1 MPKIQKHGAECAELL
16 LFPLNIPNPY
26 RWFMSLVHSRQRSK
40 GSPNFLNKFKTKFLN
55 EFKFSCLHPRNMG
68 PSVLNQD
75 SSFWCFMEYIPSKI
89 AKQTSCCIQCDLS
102 ETTRH
107 RLWVETRERRYQ
119 DKRTSILE
127 MMPTMM
133 ELWEQRSRRCLRWR
147 NVDLWIPWKESLRRT
162 LELEFCFHNQNQ
174 FEEELLFEKEQWSH
188 AIGRRIGR
196 CILRLL

>member
-1 MPKIQKHGAECAELL
+1 MPPSRVPQTSKCKDSGVHRNNGIDL
-16 LFPLNIPNPY
+16 LF
-26 RWFMSLVHSRQRSK
+26 
-40 GSPNFLNKFKTKFLN
+40 

-68 PSVLNQD
+68 PSVLNWD
-75 SSFWCFMEYIPSKI
+75 SSFWCFMEYILSKI

-162 LELEFCFHNQNQ
+162 LELEFCFHNRNQ
-174 FEEELLFEKEQWSH
+174 FRSRESSDDGTTMAMMWITLT
-188 AIGRRIGR
+188 
-196 CILRLL
+196 